1 VSRYARHLALPGV
14 GPEGQA
20 RLGAARVLVIGA
32 GGLGSPAALYLA
44 AAGVGTLGIVDPDR
58 VELSNLQRQILHG
71 TPDVGRLK
79 TESAAERLAML
90 NPETR
95 IEPHAVRLDL
105 SNAVDLLRAY
115 DLVVDGSDNFPT
127 RYIVNDAALAVG
139 IPWVYGA
146 VLRWEGQLS
155 IFAAPGG
162 PCYRCLFR
170 GAPPRGAV
178 PGCAEAGVMGAL
190 PGVIGSL
197 QALEAIK
204 WIVAQGAGPGPAPGS
219 GPHTGSGDP
228 VSGRFESAVGRL
240 LVVDTARLL
249 MREIRPPRDPECPA
263 CGEARFRER
272 WTPESE
278 TDVPE
283 SCDLDPD
290 APASIAPEE
299 LRAALEGPDPP
310 ALVDVR
316 SPWEWEVSNLA
327 ALGAVHL
334 PPERLEDALGPPP
347 ELDPGRLV
355 VVMCR
360 AGGRSLAVAERL
372 RSMGFPRVANLSG
385 GLVAWARSQDPGL
398 PVA

>member
-79 TESAAERLAML
+79 TESAAERLEAL
-90 NPETR
+90 NPEAR
-95 IEPHAVRLDL
+95 IEPHAVRLDA
-105 SNAVDLLRAY
+105 SNAVELLGGY

-127 RYIVNDAALAVG
+127 RYLVNDAALEVG

-146 VLRWEGQLS
+146 VLRWEGHLS

-170 GAPPRGAV
+170 DAPPHGAV

-204 WIVAQGAGPGPAPGS
+204 WIVAQGAG
-219 GPHTGSGDP
+219 SGDP

-240 LVVDTARLL
+240 LVVDTARLR

-263 CGEARFRER
+263 CGEAEFRKR
-272 WTPESE
+272 WTPGPDASFPAGCE
-278 TDVPE
+278 VG
-283 SCDLDPD
+283 PD
-290 APASIAPEE
+290 APGSISPEE
-299 LRAALEGPDPP
+299 LRTALEGLEPP
-310 ALVDVR
+310 LLVDVR
-316 SPWEWEVSNLA
+316 DQWEWEVSNLA
-327 ALGAVHL
+327 ALGAIHL
-334 PPERLEDALGPPP
+334 PPGCLEDALGPPP
-347 ELDPGRLV
+347 ELDQGRSV

-385 GLVAWARSQDPGL
+385 GLVAWARTQDPGL

>member
-79 TESAAERLAML
+79 TESAAERLTLL

-95 IEPHAVRLDL
+95 IEPHAVRLDAP
-105 SNAVDLLRAY
+105 NAVDLLRAY

-127 RYIVNDAALAVG
+127 RYILNDAALEVG

-146 VLRWEGQLS
+146 VLRWEGHLS

-170 GAPPRGAV
+170 GAPPSGAV

-204 WIVAQGAGPGPAPGS
+204 WIVADG
-219 GPHTGSGDP
+219 TD
-228 VSGRFESAVGRL
+228 RFESAVGRL
-240 LVVDTARLL
+240 LVVDTARLR

-263 CGEARFRER
+263 CGEPRFRER
-272 WTPESE
+272 WTPE
-278 TDVPE
+278 PE
-283 SCDLDPD
+283 ADFPAGCEMDPD
-290 APASIAPEE
+290 APASISPEE
-299 LRAALEGPDPP
+299 LRTALEGLDPP
-310 ALVDVR
+310 LLVDVR
-316 SPWEWEVSNLA
+316 SSWEWEVSNLA
-327 ALGAVHL
+327 ALGAIHL
-334 PPERLEDALGPPP
+334 PPHRLENAFELPP
-347 ELDPGRLV
+347 ELDRSRPV
-355 VVMCR
+355 VAMCR